1 MSECAQGRCALP
13 AWQRLTQ
20 VQLDVWKTRHLRDV
34 WAAEGPDRA
43 RALSRRW
50 DGLLFDFSKQRLDTA
65 VLADLFQLARE
76 CDLEKAI
83 QHLLT
88 GSQVNQSEGRS
99 ALHSALR
106 LPRTARL
113 EVAGTDVVPAVHASL
128 DKVRTIVGQI
138 HARQWRGVTGLPI
151 SDVVSI
157 GVGGSDL
164 GPFLV
169 TNALGEFAPLAA
181 QQLRLHFVSSIDGTQ
196 IADLLDTLRPET
208 TLFVVASKSFTTIDT
223 LSNAETAL
231 TWMLARIPDRERVL
245 RHHVIGVSASPA
257 KMAEYGIPESNQ
269 IAFWDWVG
277 GRFSLWSAIGLPIAL
292 KIGMEGFE
300 QLLAGAHAVDRHFGT
315 APLEDNL
322 PVLMGLLMV
331 WNSTFLGINAQAILP
346 YDARLKLFPSYLTQL
361 EMESNGKSVDRNGR
375 EISYDTCPVLWGDV
389 GSNAQHAFYQLLH
402 QGTQAVACDFIAPI
416 KRYQREDEAGNAL
429 QTQHLLSLSNCFAQA
444 RVLMLGDA
452 SLAAPDEAPPA
463 AGLAGVKGHKHYR
476 GNQPSTTLLLE
487 ALTPYSLG
495 QLIALYEHK
504 VYVASVIWNINPFDQ
519 WGVELG
525 KKIAGTTY
533 AAMTKGADLSG
544 FDPSTEQLMRA
555 VRA

>member
-1 MSECAQGRCALP
+1 MPSKSRSRCLLP
-13 AWQRLTQ
+13 AWQRLEEARQ
-20 VQLDVWKTRHLRDV
+20 AVWSRRHLRDV
-34 WAAEGPDRA
+34 WAEEDGA
-43 RALSRRW
+43 RVVQLSRRA
-50 DGLLFDFSKQRLDTA
+50 DGMLLDFSKQRLDA
-65 VLADLFQLARE
+65 GVLADLFELARE
-76 CDLEKAI
+76 CQIERAI
-83 QHLLT
+83 QHLLR
-88 GSQVNQSEGRS
+88 GNQVNQSEERP

-106 LPRTARL
+106 LPRASTL
-113 EVAGTDVVPAVHASL
+113 MVDGEDVVPAVHASL
-128 DKVRTIVGQI
+128 DKVRTIVGRI

-151 SDVVSI
+151 TDVVSI

-164 GPFLV
+164 GPYLV
-169 TNALGEFAPLAA
+169 TSALGEFAPPAA
-181 QQLRLHFVSSIDGTQ
+181 QALRLHFVSSIDGTQ
-196 IADLLDTLRPET
+196 IADLLDTLRQET

-231 TWMLARIPDRERVL
+231 TWMLVRIPDRERVL
-245 RHHVIGVSASPA
+245 RHHVIGVSANPA
-257 KMAEYGIPESNQ
+257 KMTEYGIPESNQ

-292 KIGMEGFE
+292 KIGMDGFE
-300 QLLAGAHAVDRHFGT
+300 QLLAGAHAMDRHFGET
-315 APLEDNL
+315 PLESNL

-346 YDARLKLFPSYLTQL
+346 YDARLKLFPAYLTQL
-361 EMESNGKSVDRNGR
+361 EMESNGKSVDRHGQPLG
-375 EISYDTCPVLWGDV
+375 YATCPVLWGDV

-416 KRYQREDEAGNAL
+416 ARYQREDEAGSAL

-452 SLAAPDEAPPA
+452 CLSGGDRASAA
-463 AGLAGVKGHKHYR
+463 AGQALGHKHYR
-476 GNQPSTTLLLE
+476 GNQPSSTLLLD

-533 AAMTKGADLSG
+533 AAMSRGADLDS
-544 FDPSTEQLMRA
+544 FDPSTRQLLQA
-555 VRA
+555 VRS

>member
-1 MSECAQGRCALP
+1 MSVSPQGRRALP
-13 AWQRLTQ
+13 AWQRLE
-20 VQLDVWKTRHLRDV
+20 QLRQPVWASRHLSDV
-34 WAAEGPDRA
+34 WAEEGEA
-43 RALSRRW
+43 RATRLSLRQN
-50 DGLLFDFSKQRLDTA
+50 GLLLDYSKQRLDHD
-65 VLADLFQLARE
+65 VLTDLFQLARE
-76 CDLEKAI
+76 CSLEKAI
-83 QHLLT
+83 QHLLS
-88 GSQVNQSEGRS
+88 GSQVNQSEGRP

-106 LPRTARL
+106 LPGTSRL
-113 EVAGTDVVPAVHASL
+113 LIDGEDVVPAVHASL
-128 DKVRTIVGQI
+128 ARVRSIVERI

-151 SDVVSI
+151 TDVVSI

-169 TNALGEFAPLAA
+169 TNALGEFAPAAA
-181 QQLRLHFVSSIDGTQ
+181 QQLKLHFVSSIDGTQ
-196 IADLLDTLRPET
+196 IADLLDTLRPAT

-257 KMAEYGIPESNQ
+257 KMTEYGIPESNQ

-292 KIGMEGFE
+292 KLGMKGFE
-300 QLLAGAHAVDRHFGT
+300 QLLAGAHAMDRHFGET
-315 APLEDNL
+315 PLEQNL

-346 YDARLKLFPSYLTQL
+346 YDARLKLFPAYLTQL
-361 EMESNGKSVDRNGR
+361 EMESNGKSVDRHGQPLD
-375 EISYDTCPVLWGDV
+375 YDTCPVLWGDV

-416 KRYQREDEAGNAL
+416 ARYQREDEAGSAL

-452 SLAAPDEAPPA
+452 CLSESDQAAASVSQEP
-463 AGLAGVKGHKHYR
+463 GHKHYR
-476 GNQPSTTLLLE
+476 GNQPSTTLLLD

-533 AAMTKGADLSG
+533 AAMSKDGSLDS
-544 FDPSTEQLMRA
+544 FDPSTRMLLRA
-555 VRA
+555 VHK